1 MEKEQSDWE
10 KEMKMKKEEEKKEDN
25 KKRDEDVDRVRN
37 GGEDAVR

>member
-10 KEMKMKKEEEKKEDN
+10 KEMEMKKEEEKKEDN
-25 KKRDEDVDRVRN
+25 KKDEDVDRVRN